1 MSRLKD
7 LFTNTYINNTWG
19 SGGESRSGAGS
30 SLAYTIHFRKN
41 LLDIIKDFNIKTIF
55 DCSCGDWNWM
65 KEIKEFL
72 PNYIGNDI
80 VSEMIESNKEKYES
94 ENIKFICSD
103 MLDTLR
109 TYEDASIDLIICR
122 HTLEHLSNEYALNII
137 TEIKRVAK
145 YALITSNLGNN
156 SELDLNDGHHSR
168 LVNLDCDAYYEILG
182 NSYKKYY
189 DSIGEPSNQ
198 LHTNCNFY
206 KFK

>member
-1 MSRLKD
+1 MNNLKE
-7 LFTNTYINNTWG
+7 LFTNTYLNNTWG

-30 SLAYTIHFRKN
+30 SLAYTVHFRKN
-41 LLDIIKDFNIKTIF
+41 LLDIINDNKIKTIF

-65 KEIKEFL
+65 KEIKDFL

-80 VSEMIESNKEKYES
+80 VTEMIESNIQKYES
-94 ENIKFICSD
+94 DNIKFICSD
-103 MLDTLR
+103 MLDTLKK
-109 TYEDASIDLIICR
+109 YKNKNIDLIICR
-122 HTLEHLSNEYALNII
+122 HTLEHLPNDYVINVI

-145 YALITSNLGNN
+145 FALITSNNGNN

-168 LVNLDCDAYYEILG
+168 LINLDKDMYYEILG
-182 NSYKKYY
+182 NAYKKYY
-189 DSIGEPSNQ
+189 DSIDEPSNV